1 MSSSLES
8 AFDELLA
15 AVRQSATYV
24 TGHPFYGEPEN
35 RAAAFAFVC
44 SMLIARLEEDV
55 IFDADHPY
63 FRILDTRIREGGDNP
78 DQRYLIA
85 TLNGGDTYRIWGT
98 LGGARRVDLQIYAG
112 DPYVPGSGGRAAS
125 FLTFEQIA
133 FDPDGR
139 FEIVASPQPQ
149 PGNWIENPPD
159 ATRVLARQIFSD
171 WSRES
176 PGEVH
181 IDRVGHEGALKPVL
195 TEDVLASRFREAASS
210 LTTHVEVWPE
220 MVRTNYLADNRPN
233 QISVPFDPASKG
245 GVSGRWMCH
254 GTWDLADD
262 EVLIVRTWPAN
273 GNYQGIQLADLWFSS
288 LEYANRQTSLTGDQA
303 VLGPDGSYHF
313 VLAAHDPG
321 VANWLDTMDRR
332 RGVILL
338 RFDGTTDAT
347 FDPAHNPTATKV
359 ARRELMD
366 HLPAGTPTVTPSE
379 RTDQIATR
387 RRHVQRRFSN

>member
-1 MSSSLES
+1 MNAPLET
-8 AFDELLA
+8 AFDDLLSA
-15 AVRQSATYV
+15 LRQSATYV
-24 TGHPFYGEPEN
+24 TRHPFYREPEN

-78 DQRYLIA
+78 DQRYLISR
-85 TLNGGDTYRIWGT
+85 LNGGDTYRIWGN

-125 FLTFEQIA
+125 FLTFEQIELDA
-133 FDPDGR
+133 DGR
-139 FEIVASPQPQ
+139 FEIIASPGEQ
-149 PGNWIENPPD
+149 PGNWIENPTD

-171 WSRES
+171 WEHES
-176 PGEVH
+176 PGELH
-181 IDRVGHEGALKPVL
+181 IDRVGHEGALKPPLSEEDL
-195 TEDVLASRFREAASS
+195 TARLRKAAAS

-220 MVRTNYLADNRPN
+220 MVRTNYLTDHEPNR
-233 QISVPFDPASKG
+233 IAVPFDPASKG

-262 EVLIVRTWPAN
+262 EALVVRTWPAT

-303 VLGPDGSYHF
+303 RVGPDGSYDF
-313 VLAAHDPG
+313 VLAARDPG
-321 VANWLDTMDRR
+321 VANWLDTMGRR

-338 RFDGTTDAT
+338 RFDGTSEAT
-347 FDPAHNPTATKV
+347 FDPAHYPTANKV
-359 ARRELMD
+359 ALRDLTK
-366 HLPAGTPTVTPSE
+366 HLPAGTPMVSPAQRASE
-379 RTDQIATR
+379 IAAR